1 MKILGIYWG
10 LSSTAALLIDNQ
22 IQSAVSEERFT
33 RIKNDDVFPQESIR
47 YVLEANGLTAD
58 DLDGVAIASNEQYL
72 PYSILQK
79 SRWSIEDYV
88 REQTDR
94 WYPRIYEGAQV
105 SDLDVFGEKI
115 NRGLYPENYW
125 AKSPEGLKAQIESFS
140 GDRKKIFA
148 DFLNVDETKVRTILH
163 HKAHAY
169 YAYYSSP
176 FRSRDVLCMTM
187 DGWGDDANGSIGVFD
202 EHGEFRFELETAN
215 CNIARIYRYATLIL
229 GMKPNEHE
237 YKVMG
242 LAPYG
247 KERIAQKPY
256 EVFKETLVVD
266 GIDFKWNVEPED
278 SYFWFRDRLQGCRFD
293 GIAAGLQRWAEELLT
308 EWVANAVDRF
318 GVSRVVLSG
327 GASMNIRANGKIAEL
342 PGVEQLFVGG
352 SGSDE
357 SLALGSA
364 FCLAEE
370 LHGERG
376 TKWRAQDVPYLERL
390 YLGPQA
396 DQNTEQAAVGA
407 LKPELYDVISGV
419 DSARVA
425 RLLADGK
432 ILARCA
438 GRMEFGQRSLGNRS
452 ILADP
457 TVADVVGT
465 INAAI
470 KNRDFWMPFA
480 PVVLDS
486 EAPRYIQNPKRL
498 QSPHMTI
505 GFEST
510 EEGWVEMRAGCH
522 PADRSARAQILTE
535 QANPRLYSILVE
547 FKRITGR
554 GALINTSFNLHG
566 FPIVNTPA
574 EAIDVL
580 ERSGLDGLILN
591 HYVVLKKSN

>member
-10 LSSTAALLIDNQ
+10 LSSTAALLIDNE
-22 IQSAVSEERFT
+22 IKSAVSEERFT
-33 RIKNDDVFPQESIR
+33 RVKNDDVFPKESIR
-47 YVLEANGLTAD
+47 YVLEANGLRAQ
-58 DLDGVAIASNEQYL
+58 DLDGVAIASNDQYL

-94 WYPRIYEGAQV
+94 WYPRIYEGAEV
-105 SDLDVFGEKI
+105 SDLDVFADKI
-115 NRGLYPENYW
+115 NRGLYPESYW
-125 AKSPEGLKAQIESFS
+125 AKTTDGLKDQVETFS
-140 GDRKKIFA
+140 EDRKKIFS
-148 DFLNVDETKVRTILH
+148 DFLEIDPVKIQTILH

-176 FRSRDVLCMTM
+176 FRGEDVLCMTM
-187 DGWGDDANGSIGVFD
+187 DGWGDGANGSIGVFD
-202 EHGEFRFELETAN
+202 QAGEFRFELETAN
-215 CNIARIYRYATLIL
+215 CNIARIYRYITLVL

-247 KERIAQKPY
+247 KDRIAQKPY

-266 GIDFKWNVEPED
+266 GLDFKWNVEPKD

-308 EWVANAVDRF
+308 EWVANSVEHF
-318 GVSRVVLSG
+318 GIGKLVLSG

-342 PGVEQLFVGG
+342 PGVKDLFVGG

-364 FCLAEE
+364 FCLAED
-370 LHGERG
+370 LHKKAGDAWQAER
-376 TKWRAQDVPYLERL
+376 VPYLERL
-390 YLGPQA
+390 YLGPEA
-396 DQNTEQAAVGA
+396 DLATEQEAVDG
-407 LKPELYDVISGV
+407 LDPNKYGIESGI

-425 RLLADGK
+425 ELLASGK

-457 TVADVVGT
+457 TEPDVITT

-486 EAPRYIQNPKRL
+486 HAEHYVDNPKNL
-498 QSPHMTI
+498 KSPHMTI

-510 EEGWVEMRAGCH
+510 NTGWDDMRAGCH

-535 QANPRLYSILVE
+535 QANPGLYAILTE
-547 FKRITGR
+547 FKKQTGR
-554 GALINTSFNLHG
+554 AALINTSFNLHG
-566 FPIVNTPA
+566 FPIVNTPV

-580 ERSGLDGLILN
+580 ERSGLHGLILN
-591 HYVVLKKSN
+591 HFLILKKQA

>member
-10 LSSTAALLIDNQ
+10 LSSTAALLIDNK

-33 RIKNDDVFPQESIR
+33 RIKNDDVFPAQAIR
-47 YVLEANGLTAD
+47 YVLEANGLKAE

-79 SRWSIEDYV
+79 ARWSIDDYV

-94 WYPRIYEGAQV
+94 WYPRIYEGKQV
-105 SDLDVFGEKI
+105 SDLDVFEDKV
-115 NRGLYPENYW
+115 NRDLYPQDYW
-125 AKSPEGLKAQIESFS
+125 AKSAEGLKQQVESFS
-140 GDRKKIFA
+140 EDRKKIFA
-148 DFLNVDETKVRTILH
+148 DFLGVDQSKVRTILH

-169 YAYYSSP
+169 YGYYSSP
-176 FRSRDVLCMTM
+176 FRQQDVLSITM
-187 DGWGDDANGSIGVFD
+187 DGWGDNANGSIGVFNPQGD
-202 EHGEFRFELETAN
+202 FRFELETVN
-215 CNIARIYRYATLIL
+215 CNIARIYRYITLVL

-256 EVFKETLVVD
+256 ELFKQTLVVD
-266 GIDFKWNVEPED
+266 GIDFKWNVEPKD

-318 GVSRVVLSG
+318 GIGQVVLSG

-342 PGVEQLFVGG
+342 PGIEQLFVGG

-364 FCLAEE
+364 FCMAED
-370 LHGERG
+370 LHKERG
-376 TKWRAQDVPYLERL
+376 TEWKPQDVPYLERL
-390 YLGPQA
+390 YLGPES
-396 DQNTEQAAVGA
+396 NLEKEKAAVGA
-407 LKPELYDVISGV
+407 LDDRYIVEDQV

-425 RLLADGK
+425 ALLADGK

-438 GRMEFGQRSLGNRS
+438 GPMEFGQRSLGNRS

-457 TVADVVGT
+457 TVPDVIGT

-480 PVVLDS
+480 PVVLDTD
-486 EAPRYIQNPKRL
+486 APRYVLNPKNLR
-498 QSPHMTI
+498 SPHMTI
-505 GFEST
+505 GFDST
-510 EEGWVEMRAGCH
+510 PVGWDEMRAGCH

-535 QANPRLYSILVE
+535 AANPGLYAIITE
-547 FKRITGR
+547 FKKQTGR
-554 GALINTSFNLHG
+554 AALINTSFNLHG
-566 FPIVNTPA
+566 YPIVNTPE

-580 ERSGLDGLILN
+580 ERSGLDGLVLN
-591 HYVVLKKSN
+591 HFVVLKK